1 MWQKKKKRKKGI
13 HYFRCA
19 GRETTHQASRR
30 TTVKVY
36 NKKENDDLP
45 ETKLKVTECCDLSG
59 NSK

>member
-1 MWQKKKKRKKGI
+1 MDDDKAYGVD
-13 HYFRCA
+13 HFTA
-19 GRETTHQASRR
+19 
-30 TTVKVY
+30 Y